1 MGRYSSTSTS
11 TSTANTAC
19 QALSLS
25 SPDDLLQKFWETEEV
40 SSAACHTPEEKVVL
54 DHFTNNHVLLPQG
67 RYQVSLPRKA
77 DAPSL
82 GESRSQALRRFYA
95 NENSITRKGTWQ
107 QFQDVVQE
115 YIDLGHAELI
125 PQAELQRQQF
135 YLPMHAVMKD
145 SSSTTKLRVV
155 FDASAR
161 TSSGFSLNDTLL
173 VGPTLY
179 PNITDILMRF
189 RTFPVAISG
198 DISKMYRAIDLSPSD
213 RDSHRFVWRA
223 DTTSQP
229 LDYRM
234 TRVTFGVATS
244 PFASVRALHQTAA
257 DFGHDF
263 TLATPHVYNSFY
275 VDDLLAGAQTP
286 EEAITLQSQL
296 RTLLLEGST

>member
-1 MGRYSSTSTS
+1 MVLI
-11 TSTANTAC
+11 AKAE
-19 QALSLS
+19 
-25 SPDDLLQKFWETEEV
+25 K
-40 SSAACHTPEEKVVL
+40 KVVL

-67 RYQVSLPRKA
+67 KYQASLPRNA

-82 GESRSQALRRFYA
+82 GESLSQALHRFYA
-95 NENSITRKGTWQ
+95 KYNSITRKGTWQ

-125 PQAELQRQQF
+125 PQAELQCPHSEQF

-161 TSSGFSLNDTLL
+161 TSSCFSLNDTLL

-198 DISKMYRAIDLSPSD
+198 DISKMYHASDLSPSD
-213 RDSHRFVWRA
+213 RDSHCFVWRT

-234 TRVTFGVATS
+234 MRVTFGVAALSIRCCES
-244 PFASVRALHQTAA
+244 PSP
-257 DFGHDF
+257 D
-263 TLATPHVYNSFY
+263 
-275 VDDLLAGAQTP
+275 
-286 EEAITLQSQL
+286 
-296 RTLLLEGST
+296 GSRLWP